1 MRGGPAQRKPP
12 ASSYNIP
19 YFAAQ
24 VKRFLRFGR
33 AKGRMCE
40 KRRPAGGG
48 FAANYLLRMPKFGL
62 TNPRVLLYNETN
74 RGAKTQVAFPVRC
87 CGAWGVNGAFAEGAP
102 RSAAAR
108 LGVRSSGV
116 RLSLITS
123 MKRYCYG
130 PSRGRGSSAFLIF
143 LKITHGGT
151 IPWKTRSH
159 PPFVCA

>member
-62 TNPRVLLYNETN
+62 TNPRVLFYNETN

-87 CGAWGVNGAFAEGAP
+87 CGAWGGEWGFRRRCAEVRGGASGRALQRRTTVIDHVNEALLLRPFAGP
-102 RSAAAR
+102 RQQR
-108 LGVRSSGV
+108 L
-116 RLSLITS
+116 
-123 MKRYCYG
+123 
-130 PSRGRGSSAFLIF
+130 FDF
-143 LKITHGGT
+143 FKITHGGT
-151 IPWKTRSH
+151 ISWKTRSH
-159 PPFVCA
+159 PLSVSA